1 MSGEEGKTP
10 EQIQADIER
19 ARGELGETVAALADK
34 TDVKKHAK
42 EKSEELKGQASSKA
56 RENAVPLAI
65 AGALI
70 VLFLLWRRLR

>member
-1 MSGEEGKTP
+1 MSSEEGKTP
-10 EQIQADIER
+10 EQIRADIER

-42 EKSEELKGQASSKA
+42 EKTDELKGQATSKA
-56 RENAVPLAI
+56 QENAVPLAV
-65 AGALI
+65 AGVVI

>member
-1 MSGEEGKTP
+1 MSSEEGKTP
-10 EQIQADIER
+10 EQIRADIER

-42 EKSEELKGQASSKA
+42 EKTDELKGQATSKA
-56 RENAVPLAI
+56 QENAVPLAV
-65 AGALI
+65 AGAVI